1 MPLHELRPSHCA
13 PRPETVSGTVNTL
26 SRLLLPLLL
35 PLLLSI
41 GCSRGSLL
49 AQTAQPQA
57 PEPQPDSKSGS
68 HGDADYHSTG
78 AKQPGDWGA
87 ADKSTKPITA
97 VAAHYVLGPLKEI
110 KILPASIAITGP
122 RYSQRLVVEGIF
134 ADGHQEDITDQARI
148 TASDPKVALVDREAF
163 VRPQSDGKATV
174 TAMVGG
180 HRATAP
186 VEIKQYSAPF
196 NWSFR
201 NDVLPVMTKMGCN
214 SGPCHGAAAGKNGFK
229 LTLRGYDPETD
240 YYTLTHQALSRRTDR
255 LEPAKS
261 LILLKPTLTIPHGGG
276 RRFPVGSLEYQVM
289 SGWIAAG
296 MPPPQASDARITDLQ
311 VLPHEA
317 SLRPGAKQQLLVTA
331 TFSDGH
337 TEDVTRWVKF
347 SSGDDGVATV
357 NDSADSN
364 VTEGRGFSPAEKRAP
379 NNNSFDGRHYGGAEA
394 PPFPN
399 GLVTMHGAGEAPVTV
414 WYLSHVTF
422 ARLRIP
428 SPYKIEESAFDR
440 APRHNYID
448 DAVIAHLKVLHV
460 PPSRPAT
467 DAEFIRRAYLDAAGI
482 LPQPREV
489 EAFLKDTS
497 PDKRDR
503 LINALIARSEF
514 VDYWAYKWS
523 DLLLVS
529 SNKLAPEGMWTYY
542 NWIRE
547 SVAADKPWNRFVRE
561 IVTANGSA
569 RQNGAAN
576 YWVIHRDPKDISEN
590 MTQAFLGTTITCAHC
605 HNHPLEKWTQK
616 DYYGMANLFARVRLK
631 TGAPGGFRPGVG
643 PIYDDVAVITSP
655 SGEYHDDRFGR
666 PLPPKPLDAKAL
678 PFSSPE
684 DPRDYFAQ
692 WLTSPDNPYFARA
705 IVNRVWRNF
714 MGRGL
719 VDPVDDMRAT
729 NPPTNEELLSALTKD
744 FVAHN
749 FDVNYLIKTIMQS
762 ATFQTSSEPNKEN
775 QDDEKYYSHYLIR
788 RLPAE
793 VLLDALSEVTQSPE
807 KFDGYPLGMRAMQ
820 LPDTAVQN
828 YFLSAFGRPAREQT
842 RESERT
848 SDPSITQALHVING
862 DTLNEKLRAPDGTV
876 DMLLRLGLSDEE
888 MVNYLYLAA
897 FSRYP
902 TDSERAAIVNDL
914 KSAEAQPVP
923 GSTVDPRRAALI
935 DMTWAFLTSK
945 EFMFNH

>member
-1 MPLHELRPSHCA
+1 M
-13 PRPETVSGTVNTL
+13 
-26 SRLLLPLLL
+26 
-35 PLLLSI
+35 
-41 GCSRGSLL
+41 
-49 AQTAQPQA
+49 
-57 PEPQPDSKSGS
+57 EP
-68 HGDADYHSTG
+68 
-78 AKQPGDWGA
+78 
-87 ADKSTKPITA
+87 
-97 VAAHYVLGPLKEI
+97 VATHYVLGPLKEI
-110 KILPASIAITGP
+110 KILPPSISVTGP

-134 ADGHQEDITDQARI
+134 ADGHQEDITGQARI
-148 TASDPKVALVDREAF
+148 TSSDPKVALVDHEAF

-174 TAMVGG
+174 TAVVSS
-180 HRATAP
+180 HRAMVP

-196 NWSFR
+196 AWSFR

-229 LTLRGYDPETD
+229 LTLRGYDPDID

-296 MPPPQASDARITDLQ
+296 MPPPQDSDARITDLQ

-317 SLRPGAKQQLLVTA
+317 SLRPGAKQQLLVAA

-357 NDSADSN
+357 ND
-364 VTEGRGFSPAEKRAP
+364 
-379 NNNSFDGRHYGGAEA
+379 GGDA
-394 PPFPN
+394 N
-399 GLVTMHGAGEAPVTV
+399 GLVTMHGSGEAPVTV

-428 SPYKIEESAFDR
+428 FPYKIEEAAFDR

-448 DAVIAHLKVLHV
+448 DAVISHLKVLHV

-489 EAFLKDTS
+489 EAFLKDTA
-497 PDKRDR
+497 PAKRDR
-503 LINALIARSEF
+503 LIDALISRSEF

-547 SVAADKPWNRFVRE
+547 RVAADKPWNQFVRE

-605 HNHPLEKWTQK
+605 HNHPLDKWTQK

-643 PIYDDVAVITSP
+643 PIFDDVAVLTSP

-678 PFSSPE
+678 PFASPE
-684 DPRDYFAQ
+684 DPRDYFAE
-692 WLTSPDNPYFARA
+692 WLTSPENPYFARA

-719 VDPVDDMRAT
+719 VESVDDMRGT

-749 FDVNYLIKTIMQS
+749 FDVDYLIKTIMQS
-762 ATFQTSSEPNKEN
+762 ATYQTSSEPNQHN
-775 QDDEKYYSHYLIR
+775 QDDEKYLSHYLIR

-793 VLLDALSEVTQSPE
+793 VLLDALSAVTQSPE

-862 DTLNEKLRAPDGTV
+862 DTLNDKLRAPDSTV
-876 DMLLRLGLSDEE
+876 GMLLKLGLSDEE
-888 MVNYLYLAA
+888 VVNYLYLAA

-902 TDSERAAIVNDL
+902 TGPERAAIVSDL

-923 GSTVDPRRAALI
+923 GSTADPRRAALT